1 MKNLMQFA
9 TAAGLLC
16 SSAAIADVSL
26 TNRDSKAH
34 DIIIKCAS
42 TSHASIGPNTTRG
55 VGKGPCTVTVK
66 STNASATGNGT
77 DKLVIK
83 NGAVGRQ

>member
-34 DIIIKCAS
+34 DILIKCSS
-42 TSHASIGPNTTRG
+42 TSHASIGSNTTRG
-55 VGKGPCTVTVK
+55 IGKGPCTVTVK
-66 STNASATGNGT
+66 STNASAAGNGS
-77 DKLVIK
+77 DKRVIK
-83 NGAVGRQ
+83 NGAISKQ

>member
-1 MKNLMQFA
+1 MSGSRLSMLG
-9 TAAGLLC
+9 AALFFPV
-16 SSAAIADVSL
+16 AAYADVSL

-55 VGKGPCTVTVK
+55 VGKGPCTVTLK
-66 STNASATGNGT
+66 STNASATGNGNDT
-77 DKLVIK
+77 LVIH
-83 NGAVGRQ
+83 NGAIGRK